1 MVRRVTAYTREVP
14 GGPGFPGTSHLGSK
28 ADANGWRNP
37 SGEEIQGIQLPPK
50 G

>member
-1 MVRRVTAYTREVP
+1 MHTNAVP

-28 ADANGWRNP
+28 ANAGGWRNP
-37 SGEEIQGIQLPPK
+37 SGEEIQGIQLPLK